1 MKAQEFGT
9 EIRIER
15 IQQKE
20 EKRRIARRVL
30 QALPDWF
37 GISEAKERYIR
48 ESEGQVFLAARQGE
62 EAAGFLCLKETGDA
76 TVCPL

>member
-1 MKAQEFGT
+1 MKAQHLGA

-15 IQQKE
+15 IWQKK

-37 GISEAKERYIR
+37 GIPEARERYIA

-62 EAAGFLCLKETGDA
+62 EAAGFLCLKETGDT